1 MLVQPREVATILAVI
16 LGLMAAKYVP
26 FLAVLPL
33 ANIIGVICF
42 AFAIYLSLRLY
53 RAELARI
60 RSE

>member
-1 MLVQPREVATILAVI
+1 MPVQPREVSAVLVLVLA
-16 LGLMAAKYVP
+16 LLAAKHLP
-26 FLAVLPL
+26 FLAFLPMGH
-33 ANIIGVICF
+33 IIGVICF